1 MYNKKEREREKARI
15 NNSKERN
22 HDGSHC
28 FVRLD
33 MREKSVLFFFLRLLS
48 FGIFMT
54 TFMSFKTYT
63 CKFFEDKII
72 IMTRIIETRRTKFFW
87 FFFRREKLK
96 KKQTLHRVE
105 LNYDRQVHRW
115 VRLNVVDWR

>member
-72 IMTRIIETRRTKFFW
+72 IVTRIIETRRTKFFW